1 LAAAFRPTSR
11 VAVVGSEG
19 NDALKHGGGG
29 VEALLK
35 QRRGA
40 AVEGA
45 HREGRLAAVSLRNPV
60 MRQ

>member
-1 LAAAFRPTSR
+1 
-11 VAVVGSEG
+11 
-19 NDALKHGGGG
+19 
-29 VEALLK
+29 LLK